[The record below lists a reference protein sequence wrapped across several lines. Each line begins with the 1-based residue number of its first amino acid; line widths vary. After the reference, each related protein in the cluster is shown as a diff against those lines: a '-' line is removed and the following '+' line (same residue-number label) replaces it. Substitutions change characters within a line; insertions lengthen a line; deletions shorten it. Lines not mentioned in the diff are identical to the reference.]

1 MNPVKV
7 IREKVSKLTDLP
19 NIGKTVAADLKSIG
33 IVTPEQLA
41 GQDPYELYVRFCEAF
56 GEVQDPCMLDVLMS
70 ITDFMDGGEPRVWW
84 DYTAERKRRY
94 ASKIKISKGDYCS
107 NSIS

>member
-41 GQDPYELYVRFCEAF
+41 GQDPY
-56 GEVQDPCMLDVLMS
+56 
-70 ITDFMDGGEPRVWW
+70 
-84 DYTAERKRRY
+84 
-94 ASKIKISKGDYCS
+94 
-107 NSIS
+107 

>member
-7 IREKVSKLTDLP
+7 IREKVFKLTDLP

-33 IVTPEQLA
+33 IVDPKQLT

-56 GEVQDPCMLDVLMS
+56 GEIQDPCMLDVLMS
-70 ITDFMDGGEPRVWW
+70 ITDFMDGGEAKVWW
-84 DYTAERKRRY
+84 EYTAERKARY
-94 ASKIKISKGDYCS
+94 GDR
-107 NSIS
+107 IRL